1 MSGRQAWHPAG
12 LLVTRNT
19 PAVDAGSKKY
29 TDYAHSSG
37 YGNVGKKSNPLAALN
52 ARLRKAGLD
61 AHVVAVAAQI
71 DPSSE
76 RPDDYRL
83 TALTYLTES
92 QQEQLVD
99 LIRPASFTLDMRRL
113 TQPPQ

>member
-1 MSGRQAWHPAG
+1 M
-12 LLVTRNT
+12 
-19 PAVDAGSKKY
+19 DAGSKKY

-37 YGNVGKKSNPLAALN
+37 HDNEERNSNPLAALN
-52 ARLRKAGLD
+52 ARLGKAGLS

-113 TQPPQ
+113 THPPQ